1 MSTQTATM
9 SDPYSSSANPIGFL
23 WKLVVLLAFVAGIV
37 TFMALLDFYQ
47 TNLPGIL
54 MSVFAVASIGLAAG
68 IGSRTVFYE
77 YSGWVRTLVAL
88 VLLPPGLFAV
98 GYFTNWR
105 IGIGPLEPW
114 LEGVIDW
121 YQLAQLAGG
130 FFVTL
135 LALTAWLRSAAR
147 STEIIPRTRRSESR
161 RAPQLP
167 RFKLPQIKP
176 MRLHLPESWTRPRIS
191 ARLRT
196 RTNHH
201 HRSKAAVRN
210 RPDVDKLVVARPEK
224 PVRPKRRKG
233 YRRKP
238 ELQFSVYEEH
248 RCPYCLDV
256 VKRNDPRGV
265 KECEVC
271 HSLHHADCWNITGM
285 CQVPHLNT

>member
-1 MSTQTATM
+1 MN
-9 SDPYSSSANPIGFL
+9 DPYSSPAHFFGFL
-23 WKLVVLLAFVAGIV
+23 WKLIVLLAFVAGIV

-47 TNLPGIL
+47 TNLPDIL
-54 MSVFAVASIGLAAG
+54 MAVFAVGSIALAAG

-77 YSGWVRTLVAL
+77 YSGWVRPLVAL

-98 GYFTNWR
+98 GFFTSWR

-114 LEGVIDW
+114 LEGFVDLS
-121 YQLAQLAGG
+121 QLAQLAGG
-130 FFVTL
+130 FFVTA
-135 LALTAWLRSAAR
+135 LALTAWWRPVAGSAEMLSNVRRSASRNEHAR
-147 STEIIPRTRRSESR
+147 AVSS
-161 RAPQLP
+161 PQLP
-167 RFKLPQIKP
+167 RFSLPQIKSI
-176 MRLHLPESWTRPRIS
+176 RLHLPESWTRPRIS
-191 ARLRT
+191 SRLRT
-196 RTNHH
+196 RTNH
-201 HRSKAAVRN
+201 RSRTTAHN
-210 RPDVDKLVVARPEK
+210 GHGIDKLVVARPEK

-233 YRRKP
+233 SRRKP

-285 CQVPHLNT
+285 CQVPHLNQ